1 MPKVSIITP
10 VFNTESYVGE
20 CIDSILKQSLSD
32 FELILIDD
40 SSTDNSLSILK
51 SFSQK
56 DSRIKLIESPYNTGV
71 GEARNKGIEIAT
83 GNYIVFVD
91 SDDYINEQML
101 EKLYM
106 QALVENA
113 DLVLCDTGTYS
124 SDGKKKSVWYKPIY
138 GKAELKDIF
147 HNTQPTARMVA
158 KDLIDEIQ
166 FRFLPG
172 MGEGIYFELMI
183 HAKKI
188 TTVPE
193 KLYIYRS
200 RTNSLSSTPS
210 PEVNLDSM
218 MNNRIMGERNPEY
231 KEYFTF
237 KVIEDLIHLIA
248 SAVKTNDK

>member
-1 MPKVSIITP
+1 
-10 VFNTESYVGE
+10 
-20 CIDSILKQSLSD
+20 
-32 FELILIDD
+32 
-40 SSTDNSLSILK
+40 
-51 SFSQK
+51 
-56 DSRIKLIESPYNTGV
+56 
-71 GEARNKGIEIAT
+71 
-83 GNYIVFVD
+83 
-91 SDDYINEQML
+91 
-101 EKLYM
+101 
-106 QALVENA
+106 
-113 DLVLCDTGTYS
+113 
-124 SDGKKKSVWYKPIY
+124 
-138 GKAELKDIF
+138 
-147 HNTQPTARMVA
+147 MVA

-218 MNNRIMGERNPEY
+218 INNRIMGERNPEY

-248 SAVKTNDK
+248 SAVKTNDKLAYKNARHELYKLNYLKNPYLSKFYKAELPLYRYFIKVYILPFNFNIARLIYTFVYKP